1 MHLMLHSKF
10 QASLGCSVESL
21 SANKKKMKEG
31 RKGREEVN
39 KKFHVSNKPDYI
51 QCGLVA
57 AGQVFGCKGS
67 KDESH
72 CPPALNFKSRISF
85 N

>member
-1 MHLMLHSKF
+1 MLHTKF
-10 QASLGCSVESL
+10 QASTGCRVKSL
-21 SANKKKMKEG
+21 SGKKKKWRKEG
-31 RKGREEVN
+31 KEGEREEIN
-39 KKFHVSNKPDYI
+39 KEFHVSNKPDYI

-57 AGQVFGCKGS
+57 AGQVFGCDGS

-72 CPPALNFKSRISF
+72 CPLALNFKSRISY